1 MAQST
6 NSQISETRN
15 PGFGPK
21 SQISETRNP
30 GFGPKSQIFET
41 RNPGFGPK
49 SQILKTRNPE
59 REPKRGFRPMSGETE
74 RLGGGGG
81 ETGAGGAG
89 GDRTPTPRSSLAER
103 LRRHVA
109 RLEGVR
115 HPGAAP
121 ERHRAARDYI
131 AAELAALGL
140 GVDLVPFSF
149 RRHTYHNVVGIV
161 SGRDPKRP
169 HLLVGAHFDSTAH
182 TPGADD
188 NASGVAALLECARL
202 VAAHEPATAVEFVG
216 LDLEELQTITGR
228 YRVGSRALARA
239 KRATG
244 QRLAGALIL
253 EMVGYSDPAPGA
265 QTVPPLLGIDVPRT
279 GDFLAA
285 VGDARSGELLAG
297 FVAAARATVPELPV
311 VAYRT
316 RLRGWL
322 QPLTR
327 LSDNASFWDARYPSL
342 MLTDTAFLRNPH
354 YHQASDTSAT
364 LDYAFLA
371 MVTEATAWA
380 VVRLAD
386 AA

>member
-1 MAQST
+1 
-6 NSQISETRN
+6 
-15 PGFGPK
+15 
-21 SQISETRNP
+21 
-30 GFGPKSQIFET
+30 
-41 RNPGFGPK
+41 
-49 SQILKTRNPE
+49 
-59 REPKRGFRPMSGETE
+59 MSGETE

-81 ETGAGGAG
+81 ETGARGAG
-89 GDRTPTPRSSLAER
+89 GDRTPTPRSSLVER

-140 GVDLVPFSF
+140 AVDLVPFSF

-202 VAAHEPATAVEFVG
+202 VAAHGPAAAVEFVG

-244 QRLAGALIL
+244 QPLAGALIL
-253 EMVGYSDPAPGA
+253 EMVGYRDPAPGA

-285 VGDARSGELLAG
+285 VGDARSGELLAR
-297 FVAAARATVPELPV
+297 FAAAARATVPELPV

-327 LSDNASFWDARYPSL
+327 LSDNASFWDARYASL

-354 YHQASDTSAT
+354 YHQASDTGAT
-364 LDYAFLA
+364 LDYAFMA
-371 MVTEATAWA
+371 MVTEATAGA

-386 AA
+386 AR